1 MFKRGSPIFT
11 FCWAEKE
18 LTCEKGANMSGQLYV
33 GEEVKVYALPLKM
46 GEITRLF
53 IVDNFYKNNI
63 KTKDAQQK
71 RTHINM

>member
-1 MFKRGSPIFT
+1 
-11 FCWAEKE
+11 
-18 LTCEKGANMSGQLYV
+18 MSGQLYV